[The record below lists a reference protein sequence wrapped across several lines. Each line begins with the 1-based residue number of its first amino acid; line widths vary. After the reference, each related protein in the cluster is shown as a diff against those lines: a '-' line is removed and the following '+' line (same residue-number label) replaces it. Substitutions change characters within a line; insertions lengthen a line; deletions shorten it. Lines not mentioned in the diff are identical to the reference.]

1 MLARPEIGAVIVATD
16 EQEHVEPILRS
27 VELGVPMFIEK
38 PLATDPADSARVL
51 AAIEDAGVDAVVGY
65 TQRFRR
71 RFQTV
76 KQRLRDG
83 QIGDVTTV
91 ITRAFM
97 NRMVPEATLRKV
109 DGPALS
115 SPRWSSPARTASTC
129 ACG

>member
-1 MLARPEIGAVIVATD
+1 MLARPEIGAIIVATD
-16 EQEHVEPILRS
+16 ERVHVEPILRS
-27 VELGVPMFIEK
+27 VELGVPLFIEK

-109 DGPALS
+109 RRHHG
-115 SPRWSSPARTASTC
+115 
-129 ACG
+129 